1 MPASG
6 HRAKDEAVRAR
17 VAVNG
22 SFLRQHITGVQRYA
36 SELIKALRELG
47 IEDLVVLAPN
57 GYPEERFF
65 GYRVVRDS
73 LPWHRHMW
81 LWEQVRLPYLMR
93 KSGAKLLWSPCNTGP
108 LGVRRQVVTVHDAAV
123 CANPAWFSRSL
134 GTLSRLVLPV
144 LCRIVINVLTV
155 SEFSRDELTKYRI
168 ASKQKVF
175 VIPEG
180 VGNEFSATRPLR
192 VDGRASERFV
202 LCVGSRDPRKN
213 VLRLI
218 QAWQLIDENMREG
231 TKLIVAGGKARMFAE
246 ETFGEIPESVKFVGY
261 VSDNEL
267 IDLYRQAEF
276 FVYPS
281 LYEGF
286 GLPPLEA
293 MASGTPVI
301 ASDVASLPEVVADAA
316 LLVNPYDI
324 VGMARD
330 MQMLLSNAPL
340 RTELRKRG
348 YNRAKEFTWPRT
360 AQLTWK
366 ILAEAAQLE

>member
-1 MPASG
+1 VS
-6 HRAKDEAVRAR
+6 AR

-22 SFLRQHITGVQRYA
+22 SFLGQPTTGVQRFA
-36 SELIKALRELG
+36 TELIKALRELG

-57 GYPEERFF
+57 GYQEEKFF
-65 GYRVVRDS
+65 GYRVLGDS
-73 LPWHRHMW
+73 LPWRRHMW

-108 LGVRRQVVTVHDAAV
+108 LFVRQQVVTVHDAALF
-123 CANPAWFSRSL
+123 ANPAWFSHSL
-134 GTLSRLVLPV
+134 GTFYRLLLPA
-144 LCRIVINVLTV
+144 LCRIVIKVLTV
-155 SEFSRDELTKYRI
+155 SEFSSDELTKYRV
-168 ASKQKVF
+168 APKQRVF
-175 VIPEG
+175 VIPGG

-192 VDGRASERFV
+192 IDGRASERFV

-213 VLRLI
+213 VFRLI
-218 QAWQLIDENMREG
+218 QAWELIDENKREG
-231 TKLIVAGGKARMFAE
+231 TKLVIVGGKARMLAE
-246 ETFGEIPESVKFVGY
+246 ETPGEIPESVKFVGY

-267 IDLYRQAEF
+267 INRYRQAEF

-301 ASDVASLPEVVADAA
+301 TSNVASLPEVVADAA

-324 VGMARD
+324 VDMARD

-340 RTELRKRG
+340 RAELRKRG
-348 YNRAKEFTWPRT
+348 YKRAKEFTWLRT
-360 AQLTWK
+360 ADLTWK
-366 ILAEAAQLE
+366 ALGEAAQLG

>member
-1 MPASG
+1 
-6 HRAKDEAVRAR
+6 VRAH

-22 SFLRQHITGVQRYA
+22 SFLVQPTTGVQRFT
-36 SELIKALRELG
+36 SEVIKALRELG

-57 GYPEERFF
+57 GYQEEKFF
-65 GYRVVRDS
+65 GYRVLRDS
-73 LPWHRHMW
+73 LPWRRHMW

-93 KSGAKLLWSPCNTGP
+93 KSDAKLLWSPCNTGP
-108 LGVRRQVVTVHDAAV
+108 LFIRRQVVTVHDAAPF
-123 CANPAWFSRSL
+123 ANPAWFSYSL
-134 GTLSRLVLPV
+134 GTFYRLLLPV

-155 SEFSRDELTKYRI
+155 SEFSRDELTKYRV
-168 ASKQKVF
+168 APKQKVF
-175 VIPEG
+175 VIRGG
-180 VGNEFSATRPLR
+180 VGNEFSATRPSR
-192 VDGRASERFV
+192 IDGRASERFV

-213 VLRLI
+213 VFRLI
-218 QAWQLIDENMREG
+218 QAWQLIDENEREG
-231 TKLIVAGGKARMFAE
+231 TKLVIAGGKARMFAE
-246 ETFGEIPESVKFVGY
+246 ETLGEIPESVKFVGY

-267 IDLYRQAEF
+267 INLYRQAEF

-301 ASDVASLPEVVADAA
+301 TSNVASLREVVADAA

-340 RTELRKRG
+340 RAELRKRG
-348 YNRAKEFTWPRT
+348 YKRAKEFTWLRT
-360 AQLTWK
+360 ARLTWK
-366 ILAEAAQLE
+366 ALEEAAQLE

>member
-1 MPASG
+1 
-6 HRAKDEAVRAR
+6 VRAH

-22 SFLRQHITGVQRYA
+22 SFLVQPTTGVQRFA
-36 SELIKALRELG
+36 SEVIKALRELG

-57 GYPEERFF
+57 GYQEEKFF
-65 GYRVVRDS
+65 GYRVVRDI
-73 LPWHRHMW
+73 LPWRRHMW

-93 KSGAKLLWSPCNTGP
+93 KSDAKLLWSPCGTGP
-108 LGVRRQVVTVHDAAV
+108 LFIRRQVVTVHDAAPF
-123 CANPAWFSRSL
+123 ANPAWFSYSL
-134 GTLSRLVLPV
+134 GTFYRLLLPV

-155 SEFSRDELTKYRI
+155 SKFSRDELTKYQV
-168 ASKQKVF
+168 APKQKVY
-175 VIPEG
+175 VIRGG

-192 VDGRASERFV
+192 IDGRASERFV

-213 VLRLI
+213 VFRLI
-218 QAWQLIDENMREG
+218 QAWQLIDENEREG
-231 TKLIVAGGKARMFAE
+231 MKLVIAGGKARMFAE
-246 ETFGEIPESVKFVGY
+246 ETLGEIPESVKFVGY

-267 IDLYRQAEF
+267 KNLYRQAEF
-276 FVYPS
+276 FVYPT

-301 ASDVASLPEVVADAA
+301 TSNVASLREVVADAA

-324 VGMARD
+324 AGMARD
-330 MQMLLSNAPL
+330 MQMLLLNAPL
-340 RTELRKRG
+340 RAELRKRG
-348 YNRAKEFTWPRT
+348 YKRAKEFTWLRT

-366 ILAEAAQLE
+366 ALEEAAQLE